1 MRSRDV
7 PGLRNALAQS
17 NDLRGALSGL
27 RVFQQQTSF
36 SRRDSPEVCAYFRVL
51 RNKRAQGKPD
61 ASRIRWPCV
70 QGRVEKHTSIAV
82 TNGSADI
89 RLSLHDERYGL
100 FRALPG
106 ALSPVIASNALR
118 LAIRSEGFSF
128 VQLKHQPRV
137 PGPHGFAVR
146 LLLRPSITPVTIANT
161 DIDGVR
167 PTIIPKRARCSQRP
181 S

>member
-1 MRSRDV
+1 RQDNEWLWHDADAPDYSRGRFC
-7 PGLRNALAQS
+7 PRFALTFAP
-17 NDLRGALSGL
+17 L
-27 RVFQQQTSF
+27 
-36 SRRDSPEVCAYFRVL
+36 
-51 RNKRAQGKPD
+51 NKRAQGKPD

-70 QGRVEKHTSIAV
+70 QGRAERHTSIAV
-82 TNGSADI
+82 TTGGPSI

-118 LAIRSEGFSF
+118 LAHRSVGFTF

-146 LLLRPSITPVTIANT
+146 LMLRPSITPVTIAIT

-167 PTIIPKRARCSQRP
+167 PTITP
-181 S
+181 

>member
-1 MRSRDV
+1 M
-7 PGLRNALAQS
+7 
-17 NDLRGALSGL
+17 
-27 RVFQQQTSF
+27 
-36 SRRDSPEVCAYFRVL
+36 
-51 RNKRAQGKPD
+51 QGS
-61 ASRIRWPCV
+61 AER
-70 QGRVEKHTSIAV
+70 HTSIAV
-82 TNGSADI
+82 TTGLADI

-118 LAIRSEGFSF
+118 LVARLRDFTF

-146 LLLRPSITPVTIANT
+146 LLLRPSITPVMIAIT

-167 PTIIPKRARCSQRP
+167 PTITP
-181 S
+181 